1 MDIDK
6 KWIMVILGIVAAAI
20 LIWFIL
26 TKFVFKQ
33 QQQQALQVPSPT
45 PIPVSPP
52 PTTPS
57 LPPFTVQSGSYL
69 ANFAGMPVTI
79 APTPPQLQIGDS
91 YWVTVQT
98 PNGLF
103 VLIPFPINVA
113 QQKIAQG
120 LLTPNASYI
129 VQVVPTSIST
139 EMKMS
144 TGTSTEMKMQSATYA
159 AYGTQ
164 TITLTAGVLRDI
176 MRGNKSLFNQLYQ
189 AVTSDNFPLVNQI
202 ISSLANNPQLQQIA
216 KVLSVPGNMA
226 APLAITYNAAMTLGI
241 VPPQIQSYV
250 TNPSAVIIDFGYA

>member
-6 KWIMVILGIVAAAI
+6 KWILVILGVVAAAI

-33 QQQQALQVPSPT
+33 QALQVPPPT
-45 PIPVSPP
+45 PTPV
-52 PTTPS
+52 TTPS

-79 APTPPQLQIGDS
+79 ASSPPQIQIGDS
-91 YWVTVQT
+91 WWVAVQA
-98 PNGLF
+98 PNGVL

-120 LLTPNASYI
+120 LLTPSASYI
-129 VQVVPTSIST
+129 VQVVPTS
-139 EMKMS
+139 
-144 TGTSTEMKMQSATYA
+144 TSTEMKMQSVTYA

-164 TITLTAGVLRDI
+164 TVTLTAGVLRDI
-176 MRGNKSLFNQLYQ
+176 IRGNKSLFTQLYQ
-189 AVTSDNFPLVNQI
+189 AVVSDNLPLVNQI

-216 KVLSVPGNMA
+216 KVLSIPGNMA
-226 APLAITYNAAMTLGI
+226 APLAITYNTAITLGV
-241 VPPQIQSYV
+241 VPPQIQSYI

>member
-6 KWIMVILGIVAAAI
+6 KWILVILGVVAAAI

-33 QQQQALQVPSPT
+33 QALQVPPPT
-45 PIPVSPP
+45 PTPV
-52 PTTPS
+52 TTPS

-79 APTPPQLQIGDS
+79 ASSPPQIQIGDS
-91 YWVTVQT
+91 WWVAVQA
-98 PNGLF
+98 PNGVL

-120 LLTPNASYI
+120 LLTPSASYI
-129 VQVVPTSIST
+129 VQVVPTSVSA
-139 EMKMS
+139 EMKMES
-144 TGTSTEMKMQSATYA
+144 VTYA

-164 TITLTAGVLRDI
+164 TVTLTAGVLRDI
-176 MRGNKSLFNQLYQ
+176 IRGNKSLFTQLYQ
-189 AVTSDNFPLVNQI
+189 AVVSDNLPLVNQI

-216 KVLSVPGNMA
+216 KVLSIPGNMA
-226 APLAITYNAAMTLGI
+226 APLAITYNTAITLGV
-241 VPPQIQSYV
+241 VPPQIQSYI

>member
-6 KWIMVILGIVAAAI
+6 KWIMIILGIVAAAI

-26 TKFVFKQ
+26 TKFVPKQKQ
-33 QQQQALQVPSPT
+33 QQQQALQVPSPS
-45 PIPVSPP
+45 PIPVSIPP
-52 PTTPS
+52 PS

-69 ANFAGMPVTI
+69 ANFAGMPVTVVQ
-79 APTPPQLQIGDS
+79 TPPQLQIGDS

-120 LLTPNASYI
+120 LLTPNASYV
-129 VQVVPTSIST
+129 VQVVPTNIST

-144 TGTSTEMKMQSATYA
+144 TSTSTEMKMQSATYA

-164 TITLTAGVLRDI
+164 TITLTAGILRDI
-176 MRGNKSLFNQLYQ
+176 MRGNKSLFTQLYQ
-189 AVTSDNFPLVNQI
+189 AVISDNFPLVNQI
-202 ISSLANNPQLQQIA
+202 ISSLSNNPQLQQIV

-250 TNPSAVIIDFGYA
+250 TNPSAVIIDFGYV

>member
-6 KWIMVILGIVAAAI
+6 KWILVILGVVAAAI

-33 QQQQALQVPSPT
+33 QALQVPPPT
-45 PIPVSPP
+45 PTPV
-52 PTTPS
+52 TTPS

-79 APTPPQLQIGDS
+79 ASSPPQIQIGDS
-91 YWVTVQT
+91 WWVAVQA
-98 PNGLF
+98 PNGVL

-120 LLTPNASYI
+120 LLTPSASYI
-129 VQVVPTSIST
+129 VQVVPTS
-139 EMKMS
+139 
-144 TGTSTEMKMQSATYA
+144 TSTEMKMQSVTYA

-164 TITLTAGVLRDI
+164 TVTLTAGVLRDI
-176 MRGNKSLFNQLYQ
+176 IRGNKSLFTQLYQ
-189 AVTSDNFPLVNQI
+189 AVVSDNLPLVNQI

-216 KVLSVPGNMA
+216 KVLSIPGNMA
-226 APLAITYNAAMTLGI
+226 APLAITYNAGITLGV
-241 VPPQIQSYV
+241 VPPQIQSYI

>member
-6 KWIMVILGIVAAAI
+6 KWILVILGIVAAAI

-33 QQQQALQVPSPT
+33 QALQVPPPT
-45 PIPVSPP
+45 PTPV
-52 PTTPS
+52 TTPS

-79 APTPPQLQIGDS
+79 ASSPPQLQIGDS
-91 YWVTVQT
+91 WWVAVQA
-98 PNGLF
+98 PNGVL

-120 LLTPNASYI
+120 LLTPSASYI
-129 VQVVPTSIST
+129 VQVVPTS
-139 EMKMS
+139 
-144 TGTSTEMKMQSATYA
+144 TSTEMKMQSVTYA

-164 TITLTAGVLRDI
+164 TVTLTAGVLRDI
-176 MRGNKSLFNQLYQ
+176 IRGNKSLFTQLYQ
-189 AVTSDNFPLVNQI
+189 AVVSDNLPLVNQI

-216 KVLSVPGNMA
+216 KVLSIPGNMA
-226 APLAITYNAAMTLGI
+226 APLAITYNAAITLGV
-241 VPPQIQSYV
+241 VPPQIQSYI